1 MNVGSD
7 RFSSSSTLVLKANVE
22 ASSACLAL
30 SQLVGVMM
38 DKSDRSAIFCPKIG
52 NRHLKKIKIKKISP
66 KT

>member
-1 MNVGSD
+1 MNVESD

-38 DKSDRSAIFCPKIG
+38 DKSDRSAILCGQK
-52 NRHLKKIKIKKISP
+52 
-66 KT
+66 